1 MSTHETVLE
10 LRDIS
15 KSFPGV
21 QALSNV
27 RFDLKRGEVHVLM
40 GENGA
45 GKSTLM
51 KILAGIYTA
60 DEGEIVFEDETVQIS
75 TPRDAI
81 QLGISMIHQELNPIP
96 YMTVGENIFV
106 GREPKKYR
114 FGIVDKK
121 KLYDQ
126 AKQVFDQNNMN
137 IEARREMRSLRVAEA
152 QMVEIAKA
160 TSHRSS
166 IIIMDEPT
174 SAITDAEVEKL
185 FQIIEHLTS
194 RGVSIIYISHKM
206 DEIFRIADR
215 ITVLRDGEYIGT
227 YDKEM
232 ISRTELISAMV
243 GREIKNIFPKNEVEI
258 GETLL
263 EVRDLSIEGLFSP
276 VSFSVR
282 RGEILGIAGL
292 MGAGRTEV
300 VETLFGI
307 RKKDT
312 GSVLLDGEE
321 IEIDSPEDAIRNG
334 LAIITEDRKAVGL
347 NLKGTVKE
355 NITMVKLK
363 SYCTAGVIKKRLEA
377 KKAEEKIGQLK
388 IKTPSKNQISENLSG
403 GNQQKVVVA
412 KWLLAEPRVL
422 IMDEPTRG
430 IDVGAKAEIHKLIS
444 DLAAE
449 GKAVIMISSELP
461 EIIGMSNRAVVMHE
475 GRVTGCVERADMNQ
489 ETIMRLATGHTEE

>member
-1 MSTHETVLE
+1 M
-10 LRDIS
+10 RNIS
-15 KSFPGV
+15 KEFPGV

-27 RFDLKRGEVHVLM
+27 SFELKRGEVHVLM

-60 DEGEIVFEDETVQIS
+60 DAGEVLLENEAVQIDS
-75 TPRDAI
+75 PRGAI
-81 QLGISMIHQELNPIP
+81 QLGISMVHQELNPIP

-106 GREPKKYR
+106 GREPKRYS

-121 KLYDQ
+121 KLYKQ
-126 AKQVFDQNNMN
+126 AKQVFERINSR
-137 IEARREMRSLRVAEA
+137 IEPRREMRDLRVAEA

-160 TSHRSS
+160 TSYRAK

-174 SAITDAEVEKL
+174 SAITDAEVKKL
-185 FQIIEHLTS
+185 FQIIEYLTS
-194 RGVSIIYISHKM
+194 QGVSIIYISHKM

-227 YDKEM
+227 YDKDR

-263 EVRDLSIEGLFSP
+263 EVKDLTVEGLFSP

-300 VETLFGI
+300 VETLFGM
-307 RKKDT
+307 RKKDA
-312 GSVLLDGEE
+312 GSVLLDGVE
-321 IEIDSPEDAIRNG
+321 IEINSPEDAIRNG

-363 SYCTAGVIKKRLEA
+363 SYCTAGIIKKRLEA
-377 KKAEEKIGQLK
+377 RKAGEKIQQLK
-388 IKTPSKNQISENLSG
+388 IKTPNKNQITENLSG

-412 KWLLAEPRVL
+412 KWLLAEPCVL

-461 EIIGMSNRAVVMHE
+461 EIIGMSDRAVVMYE

-489 ETIMRLATGHTEE
+489 ETIMHLATGHAQE